1 MTSKRK
7 TIALVAHDNRKKEL
21 IEWVGWNK
29 EALLK
34 HSIICTGTT
43 GRLIETTL
51 TEKLSTDDLQNFRLT
66 RLQSGPLGGDQQ
78 LGALIVEG
86 KIDMM
91 VFFWDP
97 MQQQPHDVDVK
108 ALLRITVLYN
118 VPTACNRATAD
129 FLISSGLFDKEY
141 QPKLM
146 DVNDYL
152 NRQIDL

>member
-51 TEKLSTDDLQNFRLT
+51 TEKLSTDDLQI
-66 RLQSGPLGGDQQ
+66 SGLP
-78 LGALIVEG
+78 V
-86 KIDMM
+86 
-91 VFFWDP
+91 
-97 MQQQPHDVDVK
+97 
-108 ALLRITVLYN
+108 
-118 VPTACNRATAD
+118 CNRAHWVA
-129 FLISSGLFDKEY
+129 INSWGH
-141 QPKLM
+141 
-146 DVNDYL
+146 
-152 NRQIDL
+152 